1 MKPII
6 KVKLNR
12 DGEEI
17 AKLET
22 ELITKIYQLF
32 KSIDFDDGTIR
43 VTYGDGMYNEAT
55 FKTKTDCKVLATVF
69 RERPLLDY
77 IYKKEL

>member
-1 MKPII
+1 MKPVI
-6 KVKLNR
+6 KVKLYR

-32 KSIDFDDGTIR
+32 KSMDFDNGTF
-43 VTYGDGMYNEAT
+43 YS
-55 FKTKTDCKVLATVF
+55 
-69 RERPLLDY
+69 
-77 IYKKEL
+77 